1 MRHLPPTIRLATSIL
16 LLFLLTSCAVAPHP
30 SAVNQQYVLSPATT
44 TVLEQFAP
52 NFIVDAADQD
62 YNRIGTPA
70 VRIQGN
76 NGPHVYVDPSQATIY
91 AAEQQFCA
99 NDQTFTNLIYRIH
112 FSKTPYAHL
121 TAGKNVGLIII
132 ITLNQ
137 AQQPLLVTTVHS
149 CGCYLAFIPTTNLAA
164 AAYPANWPLNGQ
176 KVYGEQLPSLL
187 AMQDYN
193 PALTKLV
200 LRLRSGTHRVMDVQL
215 RSTEELNLQAQVVS
229 SRIKPMQA
237 LRKLEYGDQQLS
249 FFETEGSRKGYV
261 RNSQKPFERLFMSWW
276 AMDWRVGEDKDL
288 GPSEQTGVVF
298 YTSLKFWAWQASNL
312 WKFNNFLNYWGWK
325 F

>member
-1 MRHLPPTIRLATSIL
+1 MRLSLHILRPAITTL
-16 LLFLLTSCAVAPHP
+16 LLFLLAACAVPPQPTAE
-30 SAVNQQYVLSPATT
+30 NQQYVLSPATT

-52 NFIVDAADQD
+52 NFIIDDASQD
-62 YNRIGTPA
+62 YNHIGTPA
-70 VRIQGN
+70 IHIQDN
-76 NGPHVYVDPSQATIY
+76 DEPQVYVDPSQATIY
-91 AAEQQFCA
+91 ATEQQFCA

-112 FSKTPYAHL
+112 FSKTPYSHL
-121 TAGKNVGLIII
+121 TAGKNVGVIII
-132 ITLNQ
+132 ITINQ
-137 AQQPLLVTTVHS
+137 SQQPLLVTTVHS

-164 AAYPANWPLNGQ
+164 AAYPPDWPLNGQ
-176 KVYGEQLPSLL
+176 EVYGEQLPSLL
-187 AMQDYN
+187 NMPDYN

-215 RSTEELNLQAQVVS
+215 RLTEELNLQTQVV
-229 SRIKPMQA
+229 RAKVQPMAA
-237 LRKLEYGDQQLS
+237 LRKLAYGDQQLS
-249 FFETEGSRKGYV
+249 FFETDGARKGYV

-298 YTSLKFWAWQASNL
+298 YTSLKFWAWQESDL
-312 WKFNNFLNYWGWK
+312 WNFNNFLNYWGWK